1 MFEKLK
7 NWFNAHLLDDWK
19 QCYKWFSVHAAT
31 IGVVVAAVNEYY
43 GSSMPQW
50 AYSLLF
56 AVVLMSRIVKQGSS
70 S

>member
-31 IGVVVAAVNEYY
+31 IGVVVASVNEYY
-43 GSSMPQW
+43 GNVMPQW
-50 AYSLLF
+50 VYSLLF
-56 AVVLMSRIVKQGSS
+56 AVVLMSRIVKQGESS
-70 S
+70 

>member
-1 MFEKLK
+1 MLSQIK

-31 IGVVVAAVNEYY
+31 IGVVVAAINEYY
-43 GSSMPQW
+43 GNAMPQW
-50 AYSLLF
+50 VYSILF
-56 AVVLMSRIVKQGSS
+56 IVVLLSRIVKQESS

>member
-1 MFEKLK
+1 MLLQIK

-31 IGVVVAAVNEYY
+31 IGVVVAVINEYY
-43 GSSMPQW
+43 GNYMPQW
-50 AYSLLF
+50 VYSILFIIVLL
-56 AVVLMSRIVKQGSS
+56 SRIVKQESS

>member
-1 MFEKLK
+1 MLEKLK
-7 NWFNAHLLDDWK
+7 SWFTAHLLDDWK

-56 AVVLMSRIVKQGSS
+56 AGVLVSRIIKQGESS
-70 S
+70 

>member
-1 MFEKLK
+1 MSEKLK
-7 NWFNAHLLDDWK
+7 TWFNAHLLDDWK

-43 GSSMPQW
+43 GNVMPQC